1 MVLGA
6 LTVDRIGQPGQV
18 ETEMTMTRYHPLL
31 VALHWIMAV
40 MVVVSLFFGKVLL
53 STMSNADPQKLQG
66 LAGHMTVGL
75 ALGALLLL
83 RLAVRFASA
92 NPPHAETGSP
102 LLDKVGIATHW
113 IMYLL
118 IALMVLS
125 GLGTALVGGLFPIVF
140 GGNDEQLPANLST
153 LAPRLAHGLISNLL
167 ILFVLLH
174 TCAALYHQ
182 FYLRDGLFRRMWFGS
197 RGS

>member
-1 MVLGA
+1 MASGA
-6 LTVDRIGQPGQV
+6 STVERIKQPGLG
-18 ETEMTMTRYHPLL
+18 ETGMTRYHPLL

-75 ALGALLLL
+75 AMGAFLLL

-92 NPPHAETGSP
+92 KPPHAETGSP
-102 LLDKVGIATHW
+102 FLDKVGIATHW

-125 GLGTALVGGLFPIVF
+125 GLGTALLGGLFPIVF
-140 GGNDEQLPANLST
+140 GENGEPLPANLST
-153 LAPRLAHGLISNLL
+153 LAPRVAHGLISNLL
-167 ILFVLLH
+167 VLFVLLH

-182 FYLRDGLFRRMWFGS
+182 FYLRDGLFRRMWFGN

>member
-1 MVLGA
+1 MAGP
-6 LTVDRIGQPGQV
+6 LTLERIELFGNS
-18 ETEMTMTRYHPLL
+18 EKKMTRYHPLL

-92 NPPHAETGSP
+92 KPPHAETGSA

-113 IMYLL
+113 IMYALV
-118 IALMVLS
+118 ALMVLS
-125 GLGTALVGGLFPIVF
+125 GLGTALSGGLFPIVF
-140 GGNDEQLPANLST
+140 GGNGEPLPANLST
-153 LAPRLAHGLISNLL
+153 LAPRMAHGLISNLL
-167 ILFVLLH
+167 VLLVLLH
-174 TCAALYHQ
+174 ACAALYHQ
-182 FYLRDGLFRRMWFGS
+182 FYLRDGLFRRMWFGN
-197 RGS
+197 RNR

>member
-1 MVLGA
+1 MAGP
-6 LTVDRIGQPGQV
+6 LTLDRIELFGNS
-18 ETEMTMTRYHPLL
+18 EKKMTRYHPLL

-92 NPPHAETGSP
+92 KPPHAETGSA

-113 IMYLL
+113 IMYALV
-118 IALMVLS
+118 ALMVLS
-125 GLGTALVGGLFPIVF
+125 GLGTALSGGLFPIVF
-140 GGNDEQLPANLST
+140 GGNGEPLPANLST
-153 LAPRLAHGLISNLL
+153 LAPRMAHGLISNLL
-167 ILFVLLH
+167 VLLVLLH
-174 TCAALYHQ
+174 ACAALYHQ
-182 FYLRDGLFRRMWFGS
+182 FYLRDGLFRRMWFGN
-197 RGS
+197 RNR

>member
-1 MVLGA
+1 MAAGAVTLGRTM
-6 LTVDRIGQPGQV
+6 LLGQC
-18 ETEMTMTRYHPLL
+18 ETEMTRYHPLL

-92 NPPHAETGSP
+92 RPPHAETGSAI
-102 LLDKVGIATHW
+102 LDKIGIATHW

-118 IALMVLS
+118 LALMVLS
-125 GLGTALVGGLFPIVF
+125 GLGTALSGGLFPIVF
-140 GGNDEQLPANLST
+140 GGNGEPLPANLSA
-153 LAPRLAHGLISNLL
+153 LAPRKAHGLISNLL
-167 ILFVLLH
+167 VLFVLLH
-174 TCAALYHQ
+174 SCAALYHH
-182 FYLRDGLFRRMWFGS
+182 FHLRDGLFRRMWFGD
-197 RGS
+197 RNR

>member
-1 MVLGA
+1 MVSGA
-6 LTVDRIGQPGQV
+6 LTVERIKQPELG
-18 ETEMTMTRYHPLL
+18 ETGMTRYHPLL

-75 ALGALLLL
+75 AMGAFLLL
-83 RLAVRFASA
+83 RLAVRSASA
-92 NPPHAETGSP
+92 KPPHAETGSP
-102 LLDKVGIATHW
+102 FLDKVGIATHW

-125 GLGTALVGGLFPIVF
+125 GLGTALSGGLFPIVF
-140 GGNDEQLPANLST
+140 GENGEPLPTNLST
-153 LAPRLAHGLISNLL
+153 LAPRVAHGLISNLL
-167 ILFVLLH
+167 VLFVLLH
-174 TCAALYHQ
+174 ACAALYHQ
-182 FYLRDGLFRRMWFGS
+182 FYLRDGLFRRMWFGN

>member
-1 MVLGA
+1 MAFGA
-6 LTVDRIGQPGQV
+6 LTVDRIRHPGQV
-18 ETEMTMTRYHPLL
+18 ETEMTRYHPLL

-40 MVVVSLFFGKVLL
+40 MVVVSLFFGKALL
-53 STMSNADPQKLQG
+53 SNMSNADPQKLQG

-92 NPPHAETGSP
+92 KPPRAEAGSP
-102 LLDKVGIATHW
+102 FLDKVGIATHW

-125 GLGTALVGGLFPIVF
+125 GLGTALAGGLFPIVF
-140 GGNDEQLPANLST
+140 GGNDEPLPANLSV

-167 ILFVLLH
+167 VLFVLLH
-174 TCAALYHQ
+174 ACAALYHQ
-182 FYLRDGLFRRMWFGS
+182 FYLRDGLFRRMWFGN